1 MSDERFRELI
11 EKLLI
16 WDLDPDEESELEAEL
31 AVRGGGGDADIARLR
46 EAIAAVALTA
56 APAAPPPALRERLL
70 ARVGAAGMQVR
81 LDDRRPPSAA
91 EDAAGGAAGGRAATD
106 RRPWIAAALLAA
118 LLALLLGVWNV
129 KLREDLAGARGELA
143 DARADLERAN
153 GVEKRADSLAAA
165 AEAYRRDVDALT
177 SRGGSARNLTGTAEQ
192 PAASG
197 RVFLDRRTGRAIL
210 FVFDL
215 PVLPADAVYEL
226 WAIRDGRP
234 QGVAT
239 FAPRATGVE
248 RVELRNP
255 EVLEGADALAVTI
268 EPAPGTSAP
277 TGRMVLVSSS

>member
-11 EKLLI
+11 EKLLL
-16 WDLDPDEESELEAEL
+16 WDLDPAEESELEAEL
-31 AVRGGGGDADIARLR
+31 AVRGGGGDADIGRLR

-56 APAAPPPALRERLL
+56 PPASPPPALRERLL

-91 EDAAGGAAGGRAATD
+91 EDAAGEAAGGPAPTD

-129 KLREDLAGARGELA
+129 KLREDLAAARGELA
-143 DARADLERAN
+143 EARTDLERAN
-153 GVEKRADSLAAA
+153 GVERRADSLAAA

-210 FVFDL
+210 FAFDL
-215 PVLPADAVYEL
+215 PVLPPDAVYEL

-239 FAPRATGVE
+239 FAPRAPGVE

-255 EVLEGADALAVTI
+255 EALEDADALAVTI